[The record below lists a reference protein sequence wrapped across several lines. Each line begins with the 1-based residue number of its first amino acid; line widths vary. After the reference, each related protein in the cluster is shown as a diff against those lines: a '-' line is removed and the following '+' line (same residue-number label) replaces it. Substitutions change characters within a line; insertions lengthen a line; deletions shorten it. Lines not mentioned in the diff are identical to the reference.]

1 MSAAD
6 PHEAL
11 QSQSAFGAL
20 HWVTAPGRGVLAS
33 EQPALSAVRMVA
45 RKAGDAALR
54 ARIRSDFRLELPA
67 GPARAEGWLA
77 GDGARPFA
85 IIGIGVGTWLAVGA
99 RESGDLLDA
108 LRASVGSLAA
118 LTDQGGG
125 MTVLRLTGPQV
136 RATLA
141 KLLPIDLHPH
151 AFAVGAAASTLAA
164 YIAVTLWRLPD
175 GADGSAVFEVA
186 VSRSYAVS
194 FWEALSSSAA
204 EFGFVPG

>member
-6 PHEAL
+6 PHDTLQL
-11 QSQSAFGAL
+11 QSALGAL

-33 EQPALSAVRMVA
+33 ERPGLSAVRMVA
-45 RKAGDAALR
+45 RKEGAAALSE
-54 ARIRSDFRLELPA
+54 RIRSDFQLDLPA
-67 GPARAEGWLA
+67 GPARAEGRLA
-77 GDGARPFA
+77 GDAARPFA
-85 IIGIGVGTWLAVGA
+85 IIGIGVGTWLAVGP

-136 RATLA
+136 RAMLA
-141 KLLPIDLHPH
+141 KLLPIDLHPR
-151 AFAVGAAASTLAA
+151 AFPVGAAASTLAA
-164 YIAVTLWRLPD
+164 YIAVTVWRLPD
-175 GADGSAVFEVA
+175 GPDGSAVFEIA

-194 FWEALSSSAA
+194 FWEALWSSAA